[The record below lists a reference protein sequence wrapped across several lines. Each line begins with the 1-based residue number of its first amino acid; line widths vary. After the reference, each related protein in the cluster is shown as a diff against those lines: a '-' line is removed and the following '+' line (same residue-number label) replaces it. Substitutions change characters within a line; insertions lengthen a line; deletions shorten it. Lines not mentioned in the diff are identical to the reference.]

1 MKPVLPIDDIT
12 TRIRELLI
20 EHKEEIE
27 KIYMNEEETGPG
39 GIVGDGLTISLSA
52 KFSIKDN
59 NNICDV
65 AMAFSK
71 GKVKDS
77 RSFVWNEKQKNLFE
91 EKEKG
96 QSESF

>member
-1 MKPVLPIDDIT
+1 MKAILPIDDIT

-27 KIYMNEEETGPG
+27 EIYMHEEEEETG
-39 GIVGDGLTISLSA
+39 GIIGEGLTISLSA

-59 NNICDV
+59 NNICEV

-77 RSFVWNEKQKNLFE
+77 WSFVWNEKQKNLFDDKQNGE
-91 EKEKG
+91 LK
-96 QSESF
+96 S

>member
-1 MKPVLPIDDIT
+1 MKAILPIDDIT
-12 TRIRELLI
+12 IRIRELLI

-27 KIYMNEEETGPG
+27 EIYMNEEEEERG

-59 NNICDV
+59 NNICEV

-77 RSFVWNEKQKNLFE
+77 RSFVWNEKQKNLFGD
-91 EKEKG
+91 KQNGGLK
-96 QSESF
+96 S